1 LAWKLT
7 LNEGRNTDFT
17 EMLTERTEKDDTP
30 MKVVIGT
37 RGSALAQRQTNMIAA
52 ALRRHWPDL
61 GIRLH
66 IIRTTGDRNQGT
78 SLQVIGGQGV
88 FVKEIE
94 EALLSGQIDLAVHS
108 LKDLPGEIAP
118 GLALAAVPKRA
129 DARDALISRGGQ
141 RLLELP
147 PGATIGTGSARRAA
161 QLRALRPDCIIADLR
176 GNVDTRLR
184 KALDPAG
191 PYDAIVLALA
201 GLRRLRRSGV
211 VTEILPYSVMLPAPG
226 QGALGLEIRADD
238 VRLRE
243 LLAPL
248 DDPATHAA
256 VTAERAF
263 LAALGGGCQAP
274 IAAFGRVRANQLH
287 LTGLLGQPDG
297 TLRRADIHSP
307 LVQAMKLGHELAD
320 ELKRDHK
327 DAERGMTRDLSG
339 IARNG

>member
-1 LAWKLT
+1 MW
-7 LNEGRNTDFT
+7 NEERNTEST
-17 EMLTERTEKDDTP
+17 EMLTERTEKDDAP

-37 RGSALAQRQTNMIAA
+37 RGSVLAQRQTNLIAA
-52 ALRRHWPDL
+52 ALRRRWPAL
-61 GIRLH
+61 EIGLH
-66 IIRTTGDRNQGT
+66 IIHTTGDQDKQT
-78 SLQVIGGQGV
+78 SLQTIGGQGI

-94 EALLSGQIDLAVHS
+94 DALLSGQIDLAVHS

-129 DARDALISRGGQ
+129 DARDALISRHG
-141 RLLELP
+141 LKLMELP
-147 PGATIGTGSARRAA
+147 AGATIGTGSARRAA
-161 QLRALRPDCIIADLR
+161 QLRALRPDCAIADLR

-201 GLRRLRRSGV
+201 GLRRLRRSGII
-211 VTEILPYSVMLPAPG
+211 TEILPYALMLPAPG

-238 VRLRE
+238 ARLHE

-248 DDPATHAA
+248 DDLATHAA

-287 LTGLLGQPDG
+287 LTGMLGQPDG
-297 TLRRADIHSP
+297 TLHRATTQGVMTVASELGGWLAQGL
-307 LVQAMKLGHELAD
+307 LVAAQNHTSETRELSQAVPG
-320 ELKRDHK
+320 R
-327 DAERGMTRDLSG
+327 T
-339 IARNG
+339 

>member
-1 LAWKLT
+1 
-7 LNEGRNTDFT
+7 
-17 EMLTERTEKDDTP
+17 MQ
-30 MKVVIGT
+30 VVIGT
-37 RGSALAQRQTNMIAA
+37 RGSALAQRQTNLIAA
-52 ALRRHWPDL
+52 ALRRHWPDIEI
-61 GIRLH
+61 GLH
-66 IIRTTGDRNQGT
+66 IIHTIGDRDKGT
-78 SLQVIGGQGV
+78 SLQAIGGQGI

-94 EALLSGQIDLAVHS
+94 EALVSGQIDLAVHS
-108 LKDLPGEIAP
+108 LKDLPGELAP
-118 GLALAAVPKRA
+118 GLMLAAVPKRA
-129 DARDALISRGGQ
+129 DARDALISRRG
-141 RLLELP
+141 LDLMDLP

-161 QLRALRPDCIIADLR
+161 QLHAWRSDCTILDLR

-201 GLRRLRRSGV
+201 GLRRLRRAGV

-238 VRLRE
+238 ARLRE

-274 IAAFGRVRANQLH
+274 IAAFGRVRAHQLH
-287 LTGLLGQPDG
+287 LTGMLGQPDG
-297 TLRRADIHSP
+297 TLRRATIKGAITDAP
-307 LVQAMKLGHELAD
+307 QLGRSLA
-320 ELKRDHK
+320 EQVR
-327 DAERGMTRDLSG
+327 TVTNPSSG
-339 IARNG
+339 SSEPSWPSCPVLTS